1 MRTQVNGLIENTQTQ
16 KKDLDEKLANGKKVL
31 ADNGF
36 TDQAS
41 VDAMSSNA
49 EKIYSEYDMLNM
61 ECSKKSR
68 KVLSALTAVLGI
80 AGLGAAAA
88 LGYFNLT
95 AFLPVCGASVAAAV
109 IFFIISLIFR
119 QKDKD
124 ITKCSTAPR
133 RN

>member
-1 MRTQVNGLIENTQTQ
+1 
-16 KKDLDEKLANGKKVL
+16 
-31 ADNGF
+31 
-36 TDQAS
+36 
-41 VDAMSSNA
+41 MSSNA

-88 LGYFNLT
+88 LGNFNLT
-95 AFLPVCGASVAAAV
+95 AYLPVCGASVAAAV

-119 QKDKD
+119 QKDKR
-124 ITKCSTAPR
+124 ISQNVRQHLGGTR
-133 RN
+133 RSSRETSRDSAVSEDAMNAFRARDGRIFEAL